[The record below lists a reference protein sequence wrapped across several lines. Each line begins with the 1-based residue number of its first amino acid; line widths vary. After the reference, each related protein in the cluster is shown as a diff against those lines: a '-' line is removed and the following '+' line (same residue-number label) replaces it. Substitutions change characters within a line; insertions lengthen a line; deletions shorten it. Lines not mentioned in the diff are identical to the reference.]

1 VVIASP
7 CSISFTAHCTAPSM
21 LTCGEVSLA
30 MSLVVSAYVDVRMG
44 QSGLGLHE
52 HSQAV
57 DPGT

>member
-1 VVIASP
+1 
-7 CSISFTAHCTAPSM
+7 M